1 MIEQAERRANDDD
14 AAHRR
19 LVERL
24 RRQGAEIVELTRE
37 LDDEALSRRPV
48 PDKWSLK
55 ELVCHFLKGATPI

>member
-48 PDKWSLK
+48 PKWSLK
-55 ELVCHFLKGATPI
+55 ELVCYLLKVVTPI

>member
-37 LDDEALSRRPV
+37 LDDEALSRRTGQT
-48 PDKWSLK
+48 S
-55 ELVCHFLKGATPI
+55 GR